1 MKEIRIIPPS
11 CGSLARGASMLK
23 QIVNLARKAKD
34 NLGIYP
40 SQETITSPGAL
51 RFENIEVIPSIN
63 LSSSELAKI
72 PDLILAQSLPPES
85 TPSLDPSLVSPP
97 WYEPYQEGSGVKGQG
112 SEDALSLEGKF
123 IKSNDYVFYVM
134 NGRKRLV
141 PKESLNA
148 YLPKE
153 KQAEIENVSSER
165 LAKLPTGDVLPEIK
179 YPDGSLIKIVEYYS
193 NVPSLIKREDYFLI
207 FSGTK
212 HLIDSGTMQI
222 FSLKP
227 NDAKSISDSEFL
239 SIPTSDPLRARVVR
253 NESLGDFLIL
263 GLERRFIPTLDTTNF
278 YLNLLGQRSVEQIS
292 TEELQTYVPKDALEK
307 IEPPPPP
314 PQPKKKKWY
323 QKVWSAVSGIVST
336 VVRGLP
342 GIGQIYTFAC
352 AIAGRDFITGQKLSG
367 VDQWL
372 SLLGPLARGA
382 SMFKQT

>member
-1 MKEIRIIPPS
+1 MF
-11 CGSLARGASMLK
+11 K
-23 QIVNLARKAKD
+23 QTANLAR
-34 NLGIYP
+34 
-40 SQETITSPGAL
+40 TINRL
-51 RFENIEVIPSIN
+51 RFFDIEAIPSITF
-63 LSSSELAKI
+63 S
-72 PDLILAQSLPPES
+72 
-85 TPSLDPSLVSPP
+85 
-97 WYEPYQEGSGVKGQG
+97 YEPYQENTEYRTENT
-112 SEDALSLEGKF
+112 EDTLSLEGNF
-123 IKSNDYVFYVM
+123 IKFNDYVFYVM
-134 NGRKRLV
+134 NGRKRLI
-141 PKESLNA
+141 PKDSLDA

-165 LAKLPTGDVLPEIK
+165 LTKLPTGDVLPEIK
-179 YPDGSLIKIVEYYS
+179 YPDGTLIKYGG
-193 NVPSLIKREDYFLI
+193 DYFLI

-342 GIGQIYTFAC
+342 GIGQIYTFAT

-367 VDQWL
+367 ADRWL

-382 SMFKQT
+382 SMFRQT